1 MGHVLYVQ
9 DDDWLRRNGAIG
21 LEAIKGHTVTTAA
34 NAAEALFWC
43 ADRERP
49 FSAVVIYLSRS
60 FIGAGIALAG
70 AIARVQPEAA
80 VTVYSGG
87 IRTLPPDIPDNVRL
101 LPKPMRFA
109 VFLDMA
115 GETAEDVRLSPCR
128 SW

>member
-9 DDDWLRRNGAIG
+9 DDDVMRRDWAFGLATLR
-21 LEAIKGHTVTTAA
+21 GHTVLTAA
-34 NAAEALFWC
+34 TAAEALFWC

-49 FSAVVIYLSRS
+49 LSAVVIHLYRS
-60 FIGAGIALAG
+60 YHGAGIALAG
-70 AIARVQPEAA
+70 AISRVRPDAG

-87 IRTLPPDIPDNVRL
+87 IRTLPPDMPDNVRL
-101 LPKPMRFA
+101 LRKPMRFA

-115 GETAEDVRLSPCR
+115 GDTAEDVRLSPCR